1 MTLKNHALMCEIGD
15 LIEQRREAQERGNL
29 EVIELVDWLIEE
41 KSKPLRVKDPVRIEQ
56 PFLTESIVYALNHG
70 YSVSRI
76 HNEFHVSDRR
86 IKKTIKRMK
95 EEDQI
100 EELVGEDGETPA

>member
-15 LIEQRREAQERGNL
+15 LIEQRREAQEQGNL
-29 EVIELVDWLIEE
+29 EVVELVDRLIEE
-41 KSKPLRVKDPVRIEQ
+41 KSQPLRVEDPAQRELREQ
-56 PFLTESIVYALNHG
+56 PFLTESIIYALNHG

-86 IKKTIKRMK
+86 IKKTIARMK
-95 EEDQI
+95 EGAAE
-100 EELVGEDGETPA
+100 